1 MTGRVIQPEQTTY
14 HLKRDIMNKT
24 VGMIGVGLMGHGIA
38 SNIVKKGWALH
49 FQNHPGNQPTAD
61 LLAQGARAYDDP
73 GTLARSSDIM
83 LLCVT
88 GSPQVEEI
96 LNGAAGILTELTPG
110 KIVIDCSTAIPSST
124 VKLAAAAEARGVH
137 FLDSAMTRTPKEAA
151 EGRLNLLIGGDH
163 ALFEEIKPLL
173 QTFAENLFY
182 AGPVGSGHK
191 LKLLH
196 NYVSL
201 GSIILL
207 SEAAVCA
214 KQGDIAMDVLIDL
227 LRKGGGYGAALDRIS
242 PFLLEGDDSKVRF
255 SLRNALKDIR
265 YYTTMAEGEGCPRD
279 TALGVKTTLEKLNE
293 AGLGDAYLSTTPEQI
308 GKL

>member
-1 MTGRVIQPEQTTY
+1 MS
-14 HLKRDIMNKT
+14 KT
-24 VGMIGVGLMGHGIA
+24 VGMIGIGLMGHGIA
-38 SNIVKKGWALH
+38 SNIVKKGWTLH
-49 FQNHPGNQPTAD
+49 FLNHPGNQPTDD
-61 LLAQGARAYDDP
+61 LRAAGARAYDDP

-96 LNGAAGILTELTPG
+96 LNGANGILRELAAG
-110 KIVIDCSTAIPSST
+110 KVIVDCSTAIPSST

-137 FLDSAMTRTPKEAA
+137 FMDSAMTRTPREAA
-151 EGRLNLLIGGDH
+151 EGRLNLLIGGDP
-163 ALFEEIKPLL
+163 AVFEDVKPLL

-182 AGPVGSGHK
+182 AGPAGSGHK

-214 KQGDIAMDVLIDL
+214 KQGDIAMEVLVDL
-227 LRKGGGYGAALDRIS
+227 LRKGGGYGAALDRLA
-242 PFLLEGDDSKVRF
+242 PFLLKGDDSAVRF

-265 YYTTMAEGEGCPRD
+265 YYTSMAEDEGCPRA
-279 TALGVKTTLEKLNE
+279 TALGVKATLEKLND
-293 AGLGDAYLSTTPEQI
+293 AGLGDAYLSTTPEQL
-308 GKL
+308 GKI